1 MNKNNKII
9 FILSFMVIFLLV
21 ISSTIVQSDITALKD
36 GDGSVRRGAVYALAE
51 TEDERAFE
59 ALITALKDGNEPA
72 RQDAAIALGKLGDER
87 AVEALITAL
96 KDWDAL
102 VRQYAAI
109 ALGKLGDERAVE
121 ALITALKDWDGTV
134 RRGAAYALSLLGNQI
149 SNENINKLVYI
160 MRNGKENWKEMF
172 RGICGVSSFH
182 KETINYYA
190 ADVLVDSKSQYVD
203 NALMAEAKKVI
214 ARDKVK
220 ISKITC

>member
-9 FILSFMVIFLLV
+9 FILSFMVVFLLV

-59 ALITALKDGNEPA
+59 ALITALKDGNAPV
-72 RQDAAIALGKLGDER
+72 RQD
-87 AVEALITAL
+87 
-96 KDWDAL
+96 
-102 VRQYAAI
+102 AAI

-172 RGICGVSSFH
+172 REICGVSSFH

-220 ISKITC
+220 ISKRTC